1 MVQNIKQT
9 GYDLRELAELY
20 GLRGCCKKGTCI
32 HKKAKTAL
40 ERIDEL
46 EECLRLVHD
55 VTELS
60 KSVAVQVKEVLEKGF

>member
-1 MVQNIKQT
+1 
-9 GYDLRELAELY
+9 
-20 GLRGCCKKGTCI
+20 
-32 HKKAKTAL
+32 L